1 VRGTGAELVE
11 VEAVGIGGRRCALT
25 ERAEADESVGVK
37 VLN

>member
-1 VRGTGAELVE
+1 VLSPMAGG
-11 VEAVGIGGRRCALT
+11 VGGQRCALT